1 MSNILGSI
9 RKLQCN
15 PPINSFFFF
24 FIIFSLCCNLQP
36 RLYPQRYL
44 TYIPHHIVK
53 STYFFSPEEMDAEE
67 VLKLFDSHWL
77 ESTIFSQKPL
87 SLPHKTTNP
96 THHQIQEPNF
106 SRLPTLHVRSLSDQL
121 LMSSKASSFSSESLS
136 PNSVMTTR
144 STPKLQTIISGKDV
158 SEFSNEEHQQYEMPI
173 KKKVHG
179 RKRRTK
185 LSSAKSL
192 SDLEFEELK
201 GFMDLGFRF
210 SEEDKDSRLVSI
222 IPGLQRLGRKGSEED
237 VDEEERKTDENVVSR
252 PYLSEAW
259 DVLDKQ
265 KHPLMNWK
273 ISALGDEMDMKDQL
287 KFWAHTVASSMK

>member
-1 MSNILGSI
+1 
-9 RKLQCN
+9 
-15 PPINSFFFF
+15 
-24 FIIFSLCCNLQP
+24 
-36 RLYPQRYL
+36 
-44 TYIPHHIVK
+44 
-53 STYFFSPEEMDAEE
+53 
-67 VLKLFDSHWL
+67 
-77 ESTIFSQKPL
+77 
-87 SLPHKTTNP
+87 
-96 THHQIQEPNF
+96 
-106 SRLPTLHVRSLSDQL
+106 
-121 LMSSKASSFSSESLS
+121 
-136 PNSVMTTR
+136 MTTR
-144 STPKLQTIISGKDV
+144 STPKLQPIISGKDV
-158 SEFSNEEHQQYEMPI
+158 SKFSNEEHQQYEMPI

-287 KFWAHTVASSMK
+287 KFWAHTVASTMK